1 MALQQITGSETGNE
15 FIGKLNNNFSQGSNV
30 RPFRVQMERGGLKN
44 TGSMD
49 YTIDSYNGY
58 VRSSMLIK
66 VNDATSVTGK
76 TLTGFDVF
84 EYGANFALVTTS
96 SEGDAFNSS
105 TRYIKIVKQTSDVVE
120 DAVLLFDGD
129 VEEVYNVQIES
140 GMSSGHLLSETLVFG
155 VDEKVCTTARLLLPS
170 GYSINGKKVPLI
182 IWCACDDGYSDYSN
196 YTHSWDF
203 SIDNV
208 GGMESFVTDELEYLV
223 GQGFAVLNVY
233 PWGSDNFI
241 RFPKCGRS
249 GAVPVP
255 VTLRAYEKAVEY
267 VTSRFNI
274 SDTNIFMA
282 SWSGSGKLSA
292 YYAIHHPK
300 FNLRHIYAFSPV
312 VDGGEFGLG
321 ETLGGDEGFRAAT
334 NSEMRFEGTTQQIA
348 DYVNGNNH
356 SVYGT
361 GKTLTDEQVIAFRKL
376 NAGKFAKFSS
386 IQWQNLTGA
395 YLKDGVLH
403 NHDIDDKIA
412 DSLTWAKTWA
422 NDTGYATAKGNPDST
437 TYSNW
442 SSFRGRIYNRYDLAI
457 TGNGAP
463 ITIIGAED
471 DCSCPFMAM
480 EQFIIQLQ
488 NGGNE
493 AKLIILPNEDAAN
506 GGVGTGHDAKYG
518 HRAPV
523 RYNQIVSGIGY
534 GWSYA
539 VQDIKSRFL
548 KQQ

>member
-1 MALQQITGSETGNE
+1 MAIQNITGNE
-15 FIGKLNNNFSQGSNV
+15 TGSQFIEKLNNNFSQTSNV
-30 RPFRVQMERGGLKN
+30 RQFHVQMERGGLKQ
-44 TGSMD
+44 TGAMD
-49 YTIDSYNGY
+49 YTIASYNGY
-58 VRSSMLIK
+58 IRSSMLIRI
-66 VNDATSVTGK
+66 NDATKVTGK

-96 SEGDAFNSS
+96 SEGATFN
-105 TRYIKIVKQTSDVVE
+105 TNTHYIKIVKQTNDIVE
-120 DAVLLFDGD
+120 DVVLLFDGD
-129 VEEVYNVQIES
+129 VEEVFNVQIES
-140 GMSSGHLLSETLVFG
+140 GTSSGHLLSETLVFA
-155 VDEKVCTTARLLLPS
+155 VDESICTTARLVLPS
-170 GYSINGKKVPLI
+170 GYSISGKKVPLI
-182 IWCACDDGYSDYSN
+182 IWCACDGSYPN
-196 YTHSWDF
+196 WDF
-203 SIDNV
+203 YIDQVGSSPASIT
-208 GGMESFVTDELEYLV
+208 SQLQYLT

-233 PWGSDNFI
+233 PWGSYNFTN
-241 RFPKCGRS
+241 FQHCGQS

-255 VTLRAYEKAVEY
+255 VTLRAYDKAVEY

-274 SDTNIFMA
+274 SDTDIFQL

-292 YYAIHHPK
+292 YWAIHKPA

-321 ETLGGDEGFRAAT
+321 EVLGGSNGFRAAT
-334 NSEMRFEGTTQQIA
+334 NSEMHFEGTTQQIT

-356 SVYGT
+356 SVYGS

-376 NAGKFAKFSS
+376 NAGKFSKFSS
-386 IQWQNLTGA
+386 VQWQNLTGT
-395 YLKDGVLH
+395 YMKDGVLH

-412 DSLTWAKTWA
+412 DSLAWAKTWA
-422 NDTGYATAKGNPDST
+422 TDTGYAASQGSPAASQ
-437 TYSNW
+437 YSNW

-457 TGNGAP
+457 TGDGAP

-471 DCSCPFMAM
+471 DCACPFMAM
-480 EQFIIQLQ
+480 EQFIVQLQ

-493 AKLIILPNEDAAN
+493 AKLIILPNESAAN
-506 GGVGTGHDAKYG
+506 GGIGTGHNARYG
-518 HRAPV
+518 HRAPIF
-523 RYNQIVSGIGY
+523 YNQVVSGIGY